1 MDARSKA
8 LRTADFQFQYRT
20 KRSSGCLIIAASTP
34 PRLVGR
40 GSFVCDTEPGI
51 LDFTDDVR
59 QGRLSVWH
67 STRMVAGKAKQTWR
81 DGNSTTWRIRASQ
94 RRGPVDAEI
103 YARIGAEARLGTNS
117 CPHLKF
123 HSSGRGIADS
133 PTLLFYRSRR
143 VQGCN
148 LDRLM
153 QEGQH
158 DRPRSVAAIRREA
171 NVLQT
176 SRSQAMWTTGCRRH
190 PPYRL
195 ESALDPES
203 NRTQCSCR

>member
-34 PRLVGR
+34 PKLVGR

-94 RRGPVDAEI
+94 RRGHVDAEI
-103 YARIGAEARLGTNS
+103 YAGIGAEARSGTNS
-117 CPHLKF
+117 CPHENSTPLPSASRTRLPFFSIGRTGSKTATWID
-123 HSSGRGIADS
+123 SSKKGSVIVRGPSQPFVGKQTCCRLHA
-133 PTLLFYRSRR
+133 RSRC
-143 VQGCN
+143 G
-148 LDRLM
+148 
-153 QEGQH
+153 
-158 DRPRSVAAIRREA
+158 
-171 NVLQT
+171 LQDVEDT
-176 SRSQAMWTTGCRRH
+176 LH
-190 PPYRL
+190 I
-195 ESALDPES
+195 D
-203 NRTQCSCR
+203 